1 MEEVWDSS
9 MREGGWDLRFF
20 RPFNDLELEEAQRFI
35 SLINIKR
42 IVQRE
47 MDKIFWK
54 MDKRG

>member
-1 MEEVWDSS
+1 MKEVWDSS

-35 SLINIKR
+35 SLISIKR